1 MGLLISLLSS
11 SLQQCWDLGSQIS
24 LLSLHLYDGVVV
36 VGFVGVSG
44 FWLGS
49 VVKDLGFV
57 VGWLWRFVGFGLDRW
72 FWVYCGVVGGR
83 WSHIN
88 GFMGFDDA
96 NEVVLLMVDGFGF
109 VGFAYAG
116 AIVLLMG

>member
-1 MGLLISLLSS
+1 M
-11 SLQQCWDLGSQIS
+11 
-24 LLSLHLYDGVVV
+24 
-36 VGFVGVSG
+36 VSG

-72 FWVYCGVVGGR
+72 FWVYCGVVGIR